1 MRIKFIVMMLLDILV
16 VHSTDFLLSPFTF
29 IRVEVDLGFR
39 VNIVPC
45 HFIVTVI
52 SIIGQLGLIQASDW
66 ANELGS
72 ASACPSLITL
82 SWYCELLCVCLA
94 RRLSINSQCI
104 YSGGAWKPHHSRYN

>member
-1 MRIKFIVMMLLDILV
+1 MLLDILV

-29 IRVEVDLGFR
+29 IHVEVDLGFR

-45 HFIVTVI
+45 HLIVTVI
-52 SIIGQLGLIQASDW
+52 YIIGQLGFIPASDW

-72 ASACPSLITL
+72 VSVCPSLITL
-82 SWYCELLCVCLA
+82 SRYCRLQCVCHA

-104 YSGGAWKPHHSRYN
+104 YSGAWKPHHSRYN